1 MVKRYPE
8 WINMIAYPDFDADL
22 LNDKSL
28 FWRIESNHPFHT
40 VIKSEDVLKINN
52 YYHEPIIIRNG
63 LWGSRIFLEPKQLYS
78 IGIKYRSNIRLYM
91 GLYYHGSNVPVKNW
105 VLNPNLTDQ
114 SLDNLGNQS
123 LDNKSTNNAIDWK
136 DDFYIQDNFNT
147 NINEINSKPLHLKI
161 IIPDTRG
168 EFVEIS
174 ELFLVRHEAV
184 ETAKIDIESEL
195 NAISKTAT
203 SKDSNLPEIAVG
215 IVTYNRKKHIAEL
228 LNQMKS
234 INYPADKL
242 KIFVVDNA
250 STDGTDILLE
260 QEFPEVNVLKNSE
273 NLGGSGGFNRFFT
286 HLAGM
291 DRPILNQQS
300 QFSDNQQER
309 TELAQNQH
317 LPPFGWLIDD
327 DAVVDKN
334 TLIYLV
340 RAIINDDSIA
350 VAGSVMMDLENPSTV
365 YEAGG
370 DLFKDSFGW
379 NANILHTDASN
390 LQHVNEKTWESGYAG
405 AYSLIFRTELI
416 HQVGIWRDYFLHVDD
431 CEWSLRIKRLTGK
444 RVVIALDSLIWHV
457 LQGSKK
463 PFTTLRYYETRNFLD
478 YFAGCNVIEES
489 FLDRTQ
495 SGINQNE
502 NACSEYEKYKYI
514 DKNPLLKVMIQTTLM
529 GLKQLAIKRD
539 DLCCFHIKGIDDFF
553 EGRFGKQPLER
564 SALFVPDIKSLF
576 DEYKNDRENRGRYPK
591 KAFIVREINR
601 YMNDGFDYEGGI
613 ISKIREISPQT
624 VIVEASTH
632 HNIRNPFLLKL
643 VVLIKMVITFFLPS
657 NGVVILPFWNES
669 VIPNNL
675 AKYTAVFEN
684 GQYSLY
690 KANRIKSVG
699 NTLKILWKTSLNALK
714 ILKNKFN
721 PKASNVSF

>member
-1 MVKRYPE
+1 MVKRYHE
-8 WINMIAYPDFDADL
+8 WINMIAYPNFDVAFL
-22 LNDKSL
+22 SDKSL
-28 FWRIESNHPFHT
+28 FWRIEANHPFHT
-40 VIKSEDVLKINN
+40 VIKSEEVLKINN

-91 GLYYHGSNVPVKNW
+91 GLYYHGSNIPVKNW
-105 VLNPNLTDQ
+105 VLNPTVDNQ
-114 SLDNLGNQS
+114 SLDNLNNQ
-123 LDNKSTNNAIDWK
+123 AVDWK
-136 DDFYIQDNFNT
+136 DYFYIQDNFDT
-147 NINEINSKPLHLKI
+147 NVIDINSKPLHLKI
-161 IIPDTRG
+161 IIPDTGG
-168 EFVEIS
+168 EFIEIS
-174 ELFLVRHEAV
+174 ELFLVRHEDI
-184 ETAKIDIESEL
+184 ETVKIDIESGL
-195 NAISKTAT
+195 NATPN
-203 SKDSNLPEIAVG
+203 DSNLPEIAVG
-215 IVTYNRKKHIAEL
+215 IVTYNRKNHISAL

-250 STDGTDILLE
+250 STDGTDTLLE
-260 QEFPEVNVLKNSE
+260 KEFPEVNVLKNSE

-286 HLAGM
+286 HLASM
-291 DRPILNQQS
+291 DK
-300 QFSDNQQER
+300 EV
-309 TELAQNQH
+309 
-317 LPPFGWLIDD
+317 PPFGWLIDD

-340 RAIINDDSIA
+340 RTIINDDSIA

-390 LQHVNEKTWESGYAG
+390 LLHVNEKTWESGYAG
-405 AYSLIFRTELI
+405 AYSLLFRTELI
-416 HQVGIWRDYFLHVDD
+416 HKVGIWRNYFLHVDD

-478 YFAGCNVIEES
+478 YFSGCKSVETS
-489 FLDRTQ
+489 YLDNTP
-495 SGINQNE
+495 SGVSLTE
-502 NACSEYEKYKYI
+502 PTCSEY
-514 DKNPLLKVMIQTTLM
+514 DKSQYVDKKPLLKVMIQTTLM
-529 GLKQLAIKRD
+529 GLKQLVIKRD
-539 DLCCFHIKGIDDFF
+539 DLCHFHIKGIDDFF

-564 SALFVPDIKSLF
+564 SALFFPDIKSLF
-576 DEYKNDRENRGRYPK
+576 DEYKNDQNNRGRYPK

-601 YMNDGFDYEGGI
+601 YMNDGVDYEGDI

-632 HNIRNPFLLKL
+632 HNIRNPFLLKM
-643 VVLIKMVITFFLPS
+643 VVMVKMVIAFFFPS
-657 NGVVILPFWNES
+657 KGIVILPFWSES
-669 VIPNNL
+669 VIPNNI

-690 KANRIKSVG
+690 KANRIKAVG
-699 NTLKILWKTSLNALK
+699 NTLKILWKSSLNALK
-714 ILKNKFN
+714 IVRNKFN
-721 PKASNVSF
+721 PKASHVSF

>member
-8 WINMIAYPDFDADL
+8 WINMIAYPNFDADL

-28 FWRIESNHPFHT
+28 FWRIEADHPFHT
-40 VIKSEDVLKINN
+40 VIKSEETLKVNN

-63 LWGSRIFLEPKQLYS
+63 LWGSRIFLQPKQLYS
-78 IGIKYRSNIRLYM
+78 IGIKYKSNIRLYM

-105 VLNPNLTDQ
+105 VLNPNLD
-114 SLDNLGNQS
+114 SPILDNKS
-123 LDNKSTNNAIDWK
+123 LDNKTIDWK

-147 NINEINSKPLHLKI
+147 NVNEINSKPLHLKI
-161 IIPDTRG
+161 IIPDTKG

-174 ELFLVRHEAV
+174 ELFLVRREAI
-184 ETAKIDIESEL
+184 ETAEIDIEL
-195 NAISKTAT
+195 NKHY
-203 SKDSNLPEIAVG
+203 KYQNLPEIAVG
-215 IVTYNRKKHIAEL
+215 IVTYNRKKHISAL
-228 LNQMKS
+228 LNQMKI

-260 QEFPEVNVLKNSE
+260 QEFPEVTVLKNSE

-291 DRPILNQQS
+291 DK
-300 QFSDNQQER
+300 EV
-309 TELAQNQH
+309 
-317 LPPFGWLIDD
+317 PPFGWLIDD

-350 VAGSVMMDLENPSTV
+350 VAGSVMMDLEKPSTV

-370 DLFKDSFGW
+370 DLFKDRFGW

-405 AYSLIFRTELI
+405 AYSLLFRTELI
-416 HQVGIWRDYFLHVDD
+416 HQVGIWRNYFLHVDD

-478 YFAGCNVIEES
+478 YFAGCNVVEES

-495 SGINQNE
+495 SGVNQNE
-502 NACSEYEKYKYI
+502 NACSEYEKCKYI
-514 DKNPLLKVMIQTTLM
+514 DKKPLLKVMIQTTLM

-539 DLCCFHIKGIDDFF
+539 DLCHFHIKGIDDFF
-553 EGRFGKQPLER
+553 EGKFGKQPLER
-564 SALFVPDIKSLF
+564 SALFFPDIASLF
-576 DEYKNDRENRGRYPK
+576 DAYKNDENNRGRYPK

-601 YMNDGFDYEGGI
+601 YMNDGVDYEGGI
-613 ISKIREISPQT
+613 ISKIREISPET
-624 VIVEASTH
+624 IIVQASIH
-632 HNIRNPFLLKL
+632 HNIKNQFLLKF
-643 VVLIKMVITFFLPS
+643 VVMLKMLTSFFLPS

-690 KANRIKSVG
+690 KANRIKAVV
-699 NTLKILWKTSLNALK
+699 NTLKILWKTSLNAIK
-714 ILKNKFN
+714 IFINKFN
-721 PKASNVSF
+721 HKASNMSF